1 MHLQLKNGH
10 DYKQSAPESGDRTDS
25 KNNKQSSKES
35 DSQTM
40 NEQDD
45 SQSTQK
51 TVDPSDAD
59 AQSNPKHHGAADHDE
74 NVGSM
79 Y

>member
-1 MHLQLKNGH
+1 
-10 DYKQSAPESGDRTDS
+10 
-25 KNNKQSSKES
+25 
-35 DSQTM
+35 M
-40 NEQDD
+40 NEQND

-59 AQSNPKHHGAADHDE
+59 DQSNQKHHGAADHDE

-79 Y
+79 INIMN